1 MENFDV
7 VVIGAGPGGYP
18 AAIRAAQLGAKVALV
33 ERENLGGTCLNVGCI
48 PTKALIA
55 CADAFAHLRD
65 AAKLGV
71 KATNISAD
79 FGAMMAHKQGVVTQ
93 LRKGVGALLAG
104 NGVKVFQGQAA
115 FEAHDQ
121 IVIEHRTSNT
131 EQPTSNTRIKAGKFI
146 IATGSTSVM
155 PGFLP
160 KHARVVESRSFLDL
174 QQLPASM
181 IVMGGGYIGCE
192 LACLAAAL
200 GVKVT
205 VVELLEDVL
214 MLLDNDVRREVK
226 KHMEQ
231 KLGMRILT
239 GKPLENISAEA
250 GGISAEVGGEK
261 LSAELL
267 LVAVGRKPVTDGLEL
282 ERAGLKTNER
292 GFIPVDEFN
301 RTAVASIYAIGDVN
315 GGMQLAH
322 AATSQA
328 MIAAESA
335 CGKKPHKN
343 ETLIPGVIFTMPEVA
358 IVGLTEADAKKQGR
372 AIKTGRFPFA
382 ALGRALAA
390 GMPEGFVKLIADA
403 GSDQLL
409 GAQAV
414 GAHATDLIAPATLAI
429 RAELTAAELGRT
441 VHAHPTFG
449 EIWMEAAH
457 ALHGECIHAAP
468 RKKA

>member
-55 CADAFAHLRD
+55 CADAYVHLRD

-71 KATNISAD
+71 KADNITAD

-93 LRKGVGALLAG
+93 LRKGVQALLAG

-121 IVIEHRTSNT
+121 IVVSSKDGDQRL
-131 EQPTSNTRIKAGKFI
+131 RAGKFI

-160 KHARVVESRSFLDL
+160 QHARVVESRGFLDL
-174 QQLPASM
+174 QKLPASM

-200 GVKVT
+200 GVQVT
-205 VVELLEDVL
+205 IVELLEDVL
-214 MLLDNDVRREVK
+214 MLLDPDVRREVK
-226 KHMEQ
+226 KYMEH

-239 GKPLENISAEA
+239 GKALEKIHADA
-250 GGISAEVGGEK
+250 AAVTAEVGGEK

-282 ERAGLKTNER
+282 GRAGLTTNER
-292 GFIPVDEFN
+292 GFIPVDACN
-301 RTAVASIYAIGDVN
+301 RTAVANIFAIGDVN

-328 MIAAESA
+328 MIAAEAA
-335 CGKKPHKN
+335 CGRKPRKN

-358 IVGLTEADAKKQGR
+358 LVGLTEADAKQQNR
-372 AIKTGRFPFA
+372 AVKVGRFPFA
-382 ALGRALAA
+382 ALGRALAT
-390 GMPEGFVKLIADA
+390 GTPEGFVKLIADA
-403 GSDQLL
+403 TTDQLL
-409 GAQAV
+409 GAQAI
-414 GAHATDLIAPATLAI
+414 GAHATDLIAEATAAL
-429 RAELTAAELGRT
+429 RAELTSAELGRT

>member
-55 CADAFAHLRD
+55 CADAYVHLRD

-71 KATNISAD
+71 KADNITAD

-93 LRKGVGALLAG
+93 LRKGVQALLAG

-121 IVIEHRTSNT
+121 IVVSGKEGAARL
-131 EQPTSNTRIKAGKFI
+131 KAGKFI

-160 KHARVVESRSFLDL
+160 QHARVVESRGFLDL
-174 QQLPASM
+174 QKLPASM

-200 GVKVT
+200 GVQVT
-205 VVELLEDVL
+205 IVELLEDVL
-214 MLLDNDVRREVK
+214 MLLDPDVRREVK
-226 KHMEQ
+226 KYMEH

-239 GKPLENISAEA
+239 GKALEKIHADA
-250 GGISAEVGGEK
+250 AAVTAEVGGEK

-282 ERAGLKTNER
+282 GRAGLTTNER
-292 GFIPVDEFN
+292 GFIPVDACN
-301 RTAVASIYAIGDVN
+301 RTAVANIFAIGDVN

-328 MIAAESA
+328 MIAAEAA
-335 CGKKPHKN
+335 CGRKPRKN

-358 IVGLTEADAKKQGR
+358 LVGLTEADAKQQNR
-372 AIKTGRFPFA
+372 AVKVGRFPFA
-382 ALGRALAA
+382 ALGRALAT
-390 GMPEGFVKLIADA
+390 GTPEGFVKLIADA
-403 GSDQLL
+403 TTDQLL
-409 GAQAV
+409 GAQAI
-414 GAHATDLIAPATLAI
+414 GAHATDLIAEATAAL
-429 RAELTAAELGRT
+429 RAELTSAELGRT

>member
-55 CADAFAHLRD
+55 CADAFVHLRD

-71 KATNISAD
+71 KADNITAD
-79 FGAMMAHKQGVVTQ
+79 FSAMMAHKQGVVAQ
-93 LRKGVGALLAG
+93 LRKGVAALLAG

-121 IVIEHRTSNT
+121 IVVSGKDS
-131 EQPTSNTRIKAGKFI
+131 EQRIRAGKFI
-146 IATGSTSVM
+146 IATGSTSVV

-160 KHARVVESRSFLDL
+160 KHERVVESRGFLDL
-174 QQLPASM
+174 QKLPASL

-205 VVELLEDVL
+205 IVELLEDVL
-214 MLLDNDVRREVK
+214 MLLDPDVRREVK

-239 GKPLENISAEA
+239 GKALEKIQADAS
-250 GGISAEVGGEK
+250 GVTAEVGGEK
-261 LSAELL
+261 LSADLL

-301 RTAVASIYAIGDVN
+301 RTAVANIFAIGDVN

-328 MIAAESA
+328 IIAAEAA
-335 CGKKPHKN
+335 CGKKAHKN
-343 ETLIPGVIFTMPEVA
+343 ETLIPGVIFTMPEVS
-358 IVGLTEADAKKQGR
+358 IVGLTEADAKKQNR
-372 AIKTGRFPFA
+372 AVKIGRFPFA
-382 ALGRALAA
+382 ALGRALAT
-390 GMPEGFVKLIADA
+390 GTPEGFVKLIADA
-403 GSDQLL
+403 ATDQLL

-414 GAHATDLIAPATLAI
+414 GAHATDLIAEPTVAI
-429 RAELTAAELGRT
+429 RAELTSAELGRT